1 MYNKISLL
9 WFLFFLMEVTLMVYV
24 NIIDAGHGDCIL
36 LDFTHTLIL
45 IDSGPKTFLIRRNVI
60 EKLKGLLND
69 RKIDIAIVTH
79 NDDDHI
85 GGYEY
90 VISAG
95 IKIEK
100 FIFNSL
106 SICGKIFT
114 EHEKQ
119 ISYNQD
125 VNLDACIKDK
135 RISLEELVFGNE
147 PVFINNI
154 KIMPLTPTIDALN
167 YMHDNY
173 IKKNQPQI
181 SADDKIEPTL
191 LECIEEVVNS
201 SDKFLP
207 DRSITNRTSLSLI
220 IEYNAFRGLFLG
232 DAWASDIIESFRLNQ
247 VEPDFCVTKLSHHG
261 SERNVNSELINIIG
275 KTEYI
280 ICADKSKHNHP
291 NNKTF
296 ARILSQFPQATFH
309 FSSDNDNVR
318 SIFSENNVLEYQV
331 LCTYSSNGVN
341 VRYYE
346 CS

>member
-1 MYNKISLL
+1 
-9 WFLFFLMEVTLMVYV
+9 MVKV
-24 NIIDAGHGDCIL
+24 NILDAGHGDCIL
-36 LDFTHTLIL
+36 LDFTHTLVL

-60 EKLKGLLND
+60 DKLKNLLND
-69 RKIDIAIVTH
+69 RTIDIAIVTH

-90 VISAG
+90 VLSSG

-106 SICGKIFT
+106 SICGELFND
-114 EHEKQ
+114 HEQQ

-125 VNLDACIKDK
+125 VSLDTFIKDK
-135 RISLEELVFGNE
+135 TVSLEALVFGNE
-147 PVFINNI
+147 PVIINDIKFI
-154 KIMPLTPTIDALN
+154 PLTPTIDALHH
-167 YMHDNY
+167 MHDDY

-181 SADDKIEPTL
+181 SSDEKVEPTL
-191 LECIEEVVNS
+191 LVCIEEVANGG
-201 SDKFLP
+201 DKFLP

-220 IEYNAFRGLFLG
+220 IEYNGFRGLFLG
-232 DAWASDIIESFRLNQ
+232 DAWATDVVESFRLSKI
-247 VEPDFCVTKLSHHG
+247 EPGFCVTKLSHHG
-261 SERNVNSELINIIG
+261 SERNSNSELINIIG

-291 NNKTF
+291 NNKTI
-296 ARILSQFPQATFH
+296 ARILVQYPEAIFH
-309 FSSDNDNVR
+309 FSSNNEDVR
-318 SIFSENNVLEYQV
+318 SIFNENNVLGSQM

-346 CS
+346 CK

>member
-1 MYNKISLL
+1 
-9 WFLFFLMEVTLMVYV
+9 MVIV
-24 NIIDAGHGDCIL
+24 NILDAGHGDCIL
-36 LDFTHTLIL
+36 LDFTHTLVL
-45 IDSGPKTFLIRRNVI
+45 IDSGPKAFLIRRNVI
-60 EKLKGLLND
+60 EKLKDLLND
-69 RKIDIAIVTH
+69 RTIDIAIVTH

-90 VISAG
+90 VLSSG

-106 SICGKIFT
+106 SICGELFND
-114 EHEKQ
+114 HEQQ

-125 VNLDACIKDK
+125 VSLDGFIKDK
-135 RISLEELVFGNE
+135 TVSLEALVFGNE
-147 PVFINNI
+147 PVIINDI
-154 KIMPLTPTIDALN
+154 KLIPLTPTIDALHH
-167 YMHDNY
+167 MHDDY

-181 SADDKIEPTL
+181 SSDVKVEPTL
-191 LECIEEVVNS
+191 LVCIEEVANG

-220 IEYNAFRGLFLG
+220 IEYNGFRGLFLG
-232 DAWASDIIESFRLNQ
+232 DAWATDIIESFRLSKI
-247 VEPDFCVTKLSHHG
+247 EPGFCVTKLSHHG
-261 SERNVNSELINIIG
+261 SERNSNSELINIIG

-291 NNKTF
+291 NNKTI
-296 ARILSQFPQATFH
+296 ARILVQYPEAIFH
-309 FSSDNDNVR
+309 FSSNNEDVR
-318 SIFSENNVLEYQV
+318 SIFNENNVLGSQM

-346 CS
+346 CK

>member
-1 MYNKISLL
+1 
-9 WFLFFLMEVTLMVYV
+9 MVIV
-24 NIIDAGHGDCIL
+24 NILDAGHGDCIL

-60 EKLKGLLND
+60 EKLKDLLND
-69 RKIDIAIVTH
+69 RTIDIAIVTH

-90 VISAG
+90 VLSSG

-106 SICGKIFT
+106 SICGELFND
-114 EHEKQ
+114 HEQQ

-125 VNLDACIKDK
+125 ISLDTFIKDK
-135 RISLEELVFGNE
+135 TVSLEALVFGNE
-147 PVFINNI
+147 PVIINDI
-154 KIMPLTPTIDALN
+154 KLIPLTPTIDALHH
-167 YMHDNY
+167 MHDDY

-181 SADDKIEPTL
+181 SSDEKVEPTL
-191 LECIEEVVNS
+191 LKCIEEVANGT
-201 SDKFLP
+201 DKFLP

-220 IEYNAFRGLFLG
+220 IEYNGFRGLFLG
-232 DAWASDIIESFRLNQ
+232 DAWATDVIESFRLNKI
-247 VEPDFCVTKLSHHG
+247 EPGFCVTKLSHHG
-261 SERNVNSELINIIG
+261 SERNSNSELINIIG

-291 NNKTF
+291 NNKTI
-296 ARILSQFPQATFH
+296 ARILVQYPEAIFH
-309 FSSDNDNVR
+309 FSSNNEDVK
-318 SIFSENNVLEYQV
+318 SIFNENSVLECQAE
-331 LCTYSSNGVN
+331 CTYSSNGVN

-346 CS
+346 CK

>member
-1 MYNKISLL
+1 MIA
-9 WFLFFLMEVTLMVYV
+9 VYV
-24 NIIDAGHGDCIL
+24 LDAGHGDCIL
-36 LDFTHTLIL
+36 LDFEHTLIL

-60 EKLKGLLND
+60 EKLKDLLND

-90 VISAG
+90 VLSSG

-106 SICGKIFT
+106 SICGELFNDY
-114 EHEKQ
+114 EQQ

-125 VNLDACIKDK
+125 ISLDTLIKDK
-135 RISLEELVFGNE
+135 TVSLEALVFGNE
-147 PVFINNI
+147 PVIINDI
-154 KIMPLTPTIDALN
+154 KLIPLTPTIDALHH
-167 YMHDNY
+167 MHDDY

-181 SADDKIEPTL
+181 SSDEKVEPTL
-191 LECIEEVVNS
+191 LECIEEVANGT
-201 SDKFLP
+201 DKFLP

-220 IEYNAFRGLFLG
+220 IEYNGFRGLFLG
-232 DAWASDIIESFRLNQ
+232 DAWATDVIESFRLNKI
-247 VEPDFCVTKLSHHG
+247 EPGFCVTKLSHHG
-261 SERNVNSELINIIG
+261 SERNSNSELINIIG

-291 NNKTF
+291 NNKTL
-296 ARILSQFPQATFH
+296 ARILVQYPEAIFH
-309 FSSDNDNVR
+309 FSSNNEDVR
-318 SIFSENNVLEYQV
+318 SIFNENNVLECQAEY
-331 LCTYSSNGVN
+331 TYSSNGVN

-346 CS
+346 CK

>member
-1 MYNKISLL
+1 MIA
-9 WFLFFLMEVTLMVYV
+9 VYV
-24 NIIDAGHGDCIL
+24 LDAGHGDCIL
-36 LDFTHTLIL
+36 LDFEHTLIL

-60 EKLKGLLND
+60 EKLKDLLND

-90 VISAG
+90 VLSSG

-106 SICGKIFT
+106 SICGELFND
-114 EHEKQ
+114 HEQQ

-125 VNLDACIKDK
+125 ISLDILIKDK
-135 RISLEELVFGNE
+135 TVSLEALVFGNE
-147 PVFINNI
+147 PVIINDI
-154 KIMPLTPTIDALN
+154 KLIPLTPTIDALHH
-167 YMHDNY
+167 MHDDY

-181 SADDKIEPTL
+181 SSDEKVEPTL
-191 LECIEEVVNS
+191 LECIEDVANG

-220 IEYNAFRGLFLG
+220 IEYNGFRGLFLG
-232 DAWASDIIESFRLNQ
+232 DAWATDVIESFRLNKI
-247 VEPDFCVTKLSHHG
+247 EPDFCVTKLSHHG
-261 SERNVNSELINIIG
+261 SERNSNSELINIIG

-291 NNKTF
+291 NNKTI
-296 ARILSQFPQATFH
+296 ARILVQYPEAIFH
-309 FSSDNDNVR
+309 FSSNNEDVR
-318 SIFSENNVLEYQV
+318 SIFNENNVLECQAE
-331 LCTYSSNGVN
+331 CTYSSNGVN

-346 CS
+346 CK